1 MFFETYRRSK
11 QETSKRE
18 DVADQIEKLENQAKL
33 FRKAF
38 VDLEKETLKN
48 NGTALSG
55 TRRILPKEVYELEE
69 EDEKEGE
76 PKGWLSWFQGI
87 YRRDVQEDERK
98 PEPLVRAP
106 GLNAQSISS
115 EQNATV
121 RIPQPTSML
130 SKILSTAHKNDSA
143 NTTQQVGVS
152 PRNATTESNSP
163 PKEGG
168 RKSGV

>member
-18 DVADQIEKLENQAKL
+18 DVADQIEKLETQVRL

-48 NGTALSG
+48 NGTGLTG

-69 EDEKEGE
+69 VDEKEGT
-76 PKGWLSWFQGI
+76 PKGWLSWIQGI
-87 YRRDVQEDERK
+87 YRRGVQQDETK
-98 PEPLVRAP
+98 PEPPAKALEISPQNTSP
-106 GLNAQSISS
+106 GQI
-115 EQNATV
+115 ATTKDESK
-121 RIPQPTSML
+121 PTSIL
-130 SKILSTAHKNDSA
+130 SKILPTAHKNDSA
-143 NTTQQVGVS
+143 NNIQLVGVG
-152 PRNATTESNSP
+152 PKNTATESNSP

-168 RKSGV
+168 SKF